1 MKKVLIRISEE
12 QAKQIEQ
19 IAEKIKVSANDVYKF
34 AIYDFI
40 EKHRMF

>member
-12 QAKQIEQ
+12 QAKEIER
-19 IAEKIKVSANDVYKF
+19 IADKIKVSVNDIYKF

-40 EKHRMF
+40 EKHKE

>member
-12 QAKQIEQ
+12 QAKDIER
-19 IAEKIKVSANDVYKF
+19 IADKIKVSVNDIYKF

-40 EKHRMF
+40 EKHKE

>member
-12 QAKQIEQ
+12 QAKEIER
-19 IAEKIKVSANDVYKF
+19 IADKIKVSVNDIYKF

-40 EKHRMF
+40 EKYKD

>member
-12 QAKQIEQ
+12 QAKEIER
-19 IAEKIKVSANDVYKF
+19 IADKIKVSVNDIYKF

-40 EKHRMF
+40 EKHKD